1 MKTNVM
7 GYNGIQRGL
16 LKDKP
21 QHNYINI
28 KFFFLFA
35 IIKECKIMAKRMIT
49 NYKAWL
55 GALALFVM
63 VGVATL
69 TFGFKPDHKDEYKK
83 AGGKRLTTYYFQY
96 SGINSESEY
105 ENSSK
110 WSNITDVEPPSDPC
124 PGANNIV
131 CVLKADFA
139 TPPTAADLT
148 TYLASLTPSG
158 TGAST
163 YCTNN
168 SHIFSK
174 KP

>member
-1 MKTNVM
+1 
-7 GYNGIQRGL
+7 
-16 LKDKP
+16 
-21 QHNYINI
+21 
-28 KFFFLFA
+28 
-35 IIKECKIMAKRMIT
+35 MAKRMII

-55 GALALFVM
+55 GALALFIM

-69 TFGFKPDHKDEYKK
+69 TFGFKAEVKDHNDEYKK
-83 AGGKRLTTYYFQY
+83 TGGKRLTTYYFQY
-96 SGINSESEY
+96 SGTNSESEY
-105 ENSSK
+105 ENASR

-139 TPPTAADLT
+139 TPPTAADLS